1 MLLSAKPPNWL
12 QWDHMTWNSFELF
25 TSWAIAENPNL
36 ANWTVVCNP
45 RDRII
50 SLPLPFPF
58 SCFLISQGFYRTLPN
73 CLPRFSNF
81 QLMFKRRYGSLLAR
95 LFLSLLQEPGPYSI
109 SFHGLSNA
117 LFYLWHSQG
126 FCMLPVV
133 FKDEHWLSGGCGKLN
148 WLTENSQVRHWLN
161 ECLGGKDSI
170 SDWILSLDNP

>member
-73 CLPRFSNF
+73 CLPDSLTSSLCSKEGMAVYWLSYF
-81 QLMFKRRYGSLLAR
+81 YGCHRS
-95 LFLSLLQEPGPYSI
+95 QDPNSI
-109 SFHGLSNA
+109 SFHGPSNV
-117 LFYLWHSQG
+117 LFYLRHSQG
-126 FCMLPVV
+126 SGMLSFV
-133 FKDEHWLSGGCGKLN
+133 FKDEHWLSGGCGQLN
-148 WLTENSQVRHWLN
+148 
-161 ECLGGKDSI
+161 
-170 SDWILSLDNP
+170 